1 MTRFQMELNG
11 LLGDYWKKSAEAE
24 LNRMRADYVLGKI
37 NIIDGVAYNSIG
49 RVVMDDMAEK
59 IELAGLPI
67 DREATADA
75 RAIEVEKSIREYRES
90 MKNHQYDA
98 EELYEMRAAFG
109 EGTKVVDVFTGR
121 TIQL

>member
-11 LLGDYWKKSAEAE
+11 LLGEYWKKSAEKE
-24 LNRMRADYVLGKI
+24 LNDIRADYVLGKI
-37 NIIDGVAYNSIG
+37 NIFDGVAYNRIG

-59 IELAGLPI
+59 IQLAGLPI

-75 RAIEVEKSIREYRES
+75 REVEVEKAVKEYREA

-98 EELYEMRAAFG
+98 EELFEMEAAFG
-109 EGTKVVDVFTGR
+109 KGTKVVDVLTGQ

>member
-1 MTRFQMELNG
+1 MTRFQMELSG
-11 LLGDYWKKSAEAE
+11 QLGDFWKKDAEAE

-75 RAIEVEKSIREYRES
+75 RAIEVEKSVREHREA
-90 MKNHQYDA
+90 MKDHQYST
-98 EELYEMRAAFG
+98 EEIFEMRAAFG
-109 EGTKVVDVFTGR
+109 EDVKVVDVITCR
-121 TIQL
+121 VIQL